1 MNRLK
6 IIVNY
11 VIVVLQYIIVSTLLL
26 ESIFFSGYFAYLFHQ
41 FVKNSEGN
49 NDVILFPFIFYWIFY
64 FFPYSS
70 VSILN
75 LCYIGQFV
83 KMKFKN
89 FGVAFNNCF
98 RFLDLILTP
107 YIAGRCYEYL
117 TIISYN
123 HIIAYK
129 AAILMSTVL
138 LQPVLIGVYYLLNNN
153 SNRISASNNTNII
166 NDSISVSDVS
176 SITVNI
182 A

>member
-6 IIVNY
+6 IIVNF

-41 FVKNSEGN
+41 FVKNSEAN

-64 FFPYSS
+64 FFPYLSA
-70 VSILN
+70 SILN
-75 LCYIGQFV
+75 LCYIGQFA

-107 YIAGRCYEYL
+107 YIAGRAYEYL

-123 HIIAYK
+123 QIITYK
-129 AAILMSTVL
+129 TAILLSSIL
-138 LQPVLIGVYYLLNNN
+138 LQPLLIGVYYLLNNN
-153 SNRISASNNTNII
+153 SNRISALNNTNII
-166 NDSISVSDVS
+166 NDSISVTDVS
-176 SITVNI
+176 SITINI
-182 A
+182 T